1 MAFHVYHYLKDYFLA
16 ALSSLLLILSFPRF
30 DFGIL
35 AWVALLPLL
44 TAMIGKSIRHS
55 FFLSLICGILFFL
68 GIFHWILVVPNYTLL
83 HHALLAVY
91 LGLYFGLFGVT
102 FNLVFKHWGAT
113 PTLFGAPFLWVS
125 FEYIRSN
132 LSFLALPWGL
142 LAHSQYQYPSVI
154 QIASITGAYGISF
167 LIVMVN
173 AALAGILFPTFRITA
188 IHPPPSSFIKSRAP
202 FHLRFLRRG
211 QEGLEH
217 NILLKGRII
226 LILITALLTGSTF
239 AYGHFIISKPIVG
252 DKIRVSLVQGNIEQE
267 KKWDPRFARE
277 ILQIYAEL
285 TQEASRTRPSLIVW
299 PETSTPGSISL
310 DPKLYTEIKEI
321 VRKAGESLLVG
332 SAQHRKFEEKDSIGF
347 KYSNSAYLIHPGSIK
362 NQQYDKI
369 RLFPFGEYLPYKEI
383 IPWSLIGVSNSDN
396 FSPGKEFTIFTLNP
410 FRFGV
415 TICWENVFPNLF
427 RQFVKNGAQFMINI
441 TNEARFGKTAAPY
454 QLASFSIFR
463 AVENRVFVIRCANT
477 GVSCIIDPYGRI
489 LDRVKDNGD
498 QDIFVRGIMNG
509 YIIPLKSKT
518 LYTRYGDFLGWAAL
532 MGSALFLL
540 IALWK
545 RKQ

>member
-1 MAFHVYHYLKDYFLA
+1 MTFQIYRHLKDYFLA

-30 DFGIL
+30 DFGIF

-44 TAMIGKSIRHS
+44 TAMISKNIRHS

-68 GIFHWILVVPNYTLL
+68 GIFNWILVVPKYTLL
-83 HHALLAVY
+83 HHALLAIY

-102 FNLVFKHWGAT
+102 FNLVYKYWGAT
-113 PTLFGAPFLWVS
+113 PALFAAPFLWVS

-142 LAHSQYQYPSVI
+142 LAHSQYQYPSII
-154 QIASITGAYGISF
+154 QMASITGTYGISF

-173 AALAGILFPTFRITA
+173 AALAGLILPILRIATND
-188 IHPPPSSFIKSRAP
+188 PRLSPFIKSKIP
-202 FHLRFLRRG
+202 FHPSFMK
-211 QEGLEH
+211 Q
-217 NILLKGRII
+217 GRIT
-226 LILITALLTGSTF
+226 LTLITALLTVSAF
-239 AYGHFIISKPIVG
+239 AYGHLIISKPIVG
-252 DKIRVSLVQGNIEQE
+252 DKIRVSLVQGNIDQK
-267 KKWDPRFARE
+267 KKWDPRYASE

-285 TQEASRTRPSLIVW
+285 TQEASRTRPVLIVW

-321 VRKAGESLLVG
+321 ARKAGESLLVG
-332 SAQHRKFEEKDSIGF
+332 SAQHQKFEEKDTIGF

-369 RLFPFGEYLPYKEI
+369 FLFPFGEYLPYKEI
-383 IPWSLIGVSNSDN
+383 IPWSFIGVSNSDN
-396 FSPGKEFTIFTLNP
+396 YTPGKKFTIFNLNP

-454 QLASFSIFR
+454 QLASISVFR

-477 GVSCIIDPYGRI
+477 GVSCTIDPCGRI
-489 LDRVKDNGD
+489 LDRVKDKEG
-498 QDIFVRGIMNG
+498 QDIFIRGIMNG
-509 YIIPLKSKT
+509 YITPLESNT
-518 LYTRYGDFLGWAAL
+518 IYSQHGDLLGWAAL
-532 MGSALFLL
+532 TGSALLLL

-545 RKQ
+545 RQR